1 MPSVTYSPSESPEP
15 VKSKDITS
23 YPHENNCL
31 IFLNTANLDEEFP
44 WSIMTRGLICPLYY
58 LKRDI
63 SIFKLSRCI

>member
-1 MPSVTYSPSESPEP
+1 MPKVTYSPSESPDP

-44 WSIMTRGLICPLYY
+44 WSIMTRGLI
-58 LKRDI
+58 
-63 SIFKLSRCI
+63 